1 MYRKPCSSAIKTP
14 KRVNANPIKI
24 FTVTTSCKIR
34 TEVITVITGTA

>member
-1 MYRKPCSSAIKTP
+1 MLNLPNPNDIY
-14 KRVNANPIKI
+14 ANPIKI